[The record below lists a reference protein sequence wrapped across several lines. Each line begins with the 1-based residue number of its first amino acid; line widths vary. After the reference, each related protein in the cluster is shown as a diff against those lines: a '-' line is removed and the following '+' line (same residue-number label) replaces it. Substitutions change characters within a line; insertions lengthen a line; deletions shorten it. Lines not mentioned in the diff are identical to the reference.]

1 MKFRYTILYVEDVAD
16 TMAFYGSAFGFK
28 TRMLHESG
36 DYGELDTGATV
47 LAFSSRRLMRELG
60 KSPAEADPQRPV
72 FEVALETDDVAG
84 AVARAV
90 AAGASS
96 IREPAEMPWAR
107 RLPMSRTATAF

>member
-1 MKFRYTILYVEDVAD
+1 
-16 TMAFYGSAFGFK
+16 
-28 TRMLHESG
+28 MLHESG

-60 KSPAEADPQRPV
+60 KSPAEADPQKPV

-96 IREPAEMPWAR
+96 IREPAEMPWGQTIAYVADR
-107 RLPMSRTATAF
+107 NGFLIEICTPVAAQPS